1 MSAFNRGNNV
11 TVGTPPLIRSPLTG
25 NRFNIDNPS

>member
-11 TVGTPPLIRSPLTG
+11 TVGTPPPIRSPLTG